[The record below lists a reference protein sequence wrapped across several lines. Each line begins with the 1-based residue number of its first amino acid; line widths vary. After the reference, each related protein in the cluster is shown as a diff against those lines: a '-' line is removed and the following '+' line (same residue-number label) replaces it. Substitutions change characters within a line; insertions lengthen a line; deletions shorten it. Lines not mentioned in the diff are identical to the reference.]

1 MEQWTNYWQQTRA
14 LNSFAEG
21 QSALG
26 YHGDLQH
33 FWYKQIDSLPSVAN
47 ILDIGT
53 GNGALAVLCHQ
64 YGFSR
69 SAQWDITAIDA
80 ADIKPHLNYYSEK
93 SINNA
98 IKSIHF
104 WGNTNIESSPFEGHK
119 FDFLCSQ
126 FALEYSNLSL
136 SLLECIRLL
145 KPNGKLCAVM
155 HSENS
160 DIVLDSQAGLVI
172 LNLFLSESDVLVR
185 IKNLLELAEKIISQG
200 MVLNECSEFNLLNKS
215 VLQEVVLLQQ
225 SQSGHF
231 RYWFDRIISA
241 IAPLLYELKLGNATI
256 FLNYIKELGYYR
268 ERLTDQLNAIV
279 NDDRKKEVDAILISL
294 GVEYYWSSLE
304 VENKKFGCVLEL
316 YNSVQC

>member
-1 MEQWTNYWQQTRA
+1 
-14 LNSFAEG
+14 
-21 QSALG
+21 
-26 YHGDLQH
+26 
-33 FWYKQIDSLPSVAN
+33 
-47 ILDIGT
+47 
-53 GNGALAVLCHQ
+53 
-64 YGFSR
+64 
-69 SAQWDITAIDA
+69 
-80 ADIKPHLNYYSEK
+80 
-93 SINNA
+93 
-98 IKSIHF
+98 
-104 WGNTNIESSPFEGHK
+104 
-119 FDFLCSQ
+119 
-126 FALEYSNLSL
+126 
-136 SLLECIRLL
+136 
-145 KPNGKLCAVM
+145 M

-256 FLNYIKELGYYR
+256 FLKYIKELGYYR
-268 ERLTDQLNAIV
+268 ERLTDQLNAII